1 MPICVTSFALS
12 CFGTCQLCHAHWDLC
27 LALPAY
33 CKEHKTGEGLGVRV
47 VIAAGQPGVVSLGCP
62 LDPPHLQVNT
72 TPEGVHL

>member
-1 MPICVTSFALS
+1 MLTGIV
-12 CFGTCQLCHAHWDLC
+12 C